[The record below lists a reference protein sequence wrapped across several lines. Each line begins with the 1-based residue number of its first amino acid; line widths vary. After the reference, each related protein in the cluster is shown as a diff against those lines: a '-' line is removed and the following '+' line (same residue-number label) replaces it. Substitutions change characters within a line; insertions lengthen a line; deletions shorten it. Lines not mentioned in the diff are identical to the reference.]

1 MQKRQKGFSLR
12 SLRQSPTALVLD
24 SRLADQSS
32 RPTRAVCGH
41 RRGLPVARSFNL
53 HFPFVRATPM
63 PDTRPIIY
71 VVDDDASVRDAISNL
86 LESIGLRTKVFVST
100 EAFWKAPRPDV
111 PSCLVLD
118 VRLPGASG
126 LEFQEMLIKNGV
138 SIPIIFITA
147 HGDVPMTSRAMKA
160 GAIEF
165 LMKPFQKEELLAAV
179 CHGLERDR
187 IHREEEAEV
196 SILQSRVDQL
206 SSREREVM
214 DLVVT
219 GLINKQIGTQLGL
232 SEVTV
237 KAHRSH
243 VMQKMGAASLAEL
256 VRMSDKLKPRD
267 RR

>member
-1 MQKRQKGFSLR
+1 MADA
-12 SLRQSPTALVLD
+12 PTI
-24 SRLADQSS
+24 
-32 RPTRAVCGH
+32 
-41 RRGLPVARSFNL
+41 F
-53 HFPFVRATPM
+53 
-63 PDTRPIIY
+63 

-86 LESIGLRTKVFVST
+86 LESVGLRAVALAST
-100 EAFWKAPRPDV
+100 EQFWRAPRPNV

-118 VRLPGASG
+118 VRIPGVNG
-126 LEFQEMLIKNGV
+126 LEFQEQLARAKV

-165 LMKPFQKEELLAAV
+165 LMKPFQKEDLLAAIR
-179 CHGLERDR
+179 HGLERDR
-187 IHREEEAEV
+187 PRRQEQAEV
-196 SILQSRVDQL
+196 SILRSRAEQL
-206 SSREREVM
+206 TLREREVM

-219 GLINKQIGTQLGL
+219 GLINKQIGALLGL

-243 VMQKMGAASLAEL
+243 AMQKMEATSLAEL
-256 VRMSDKLKPRD
+256 IRMSDKLKHRD